1 MKMLLKM
8 KNSLCFFFLLVLAI
22 LLDSLYPLPRSY
34 DLAILS
40 LGAGLAIAGGAG
52 LVSTIA
58 GGFMNSNS
66 VSSANQANLDAARET
81 NTANRQMFDIQMDY
95 NKYMYEDQKVYNE
108 KLISMMN
115 DYNKPAAQRQRF
127 EEAGINPY
135 FAMGNIDAGNASSQ
149 VGVNAPSA
157 PAAPQMVTPTF
168 QPNRVGDYVS
178 AAGRDISSI
187 MQSFAN
193 AENLQ
198 AHTQQTMID
207 NLTRFDENIAR
218 LENLRSSNALSK
230 AQQDRIDEEIIDMR
244 QQRQYVL
251 DQLKFSAK
259 KTESESDMAEIEVQ
273 ATALRARS
281 VELLNDYQEW
291 LNVYSKKNGEKN
303 LQQLD
308 ATIANIHADTAVKA
322 MQKLET
328 ECRKKGIELDNEQK
342 QKLLPLLERAQKL
355 DNEQKELEIKYGSS
369 WYQGLGRQFDKL
381 KGKQTRFARRYQLR
395 HSPVYIDKNNNM
407 RW

>member
-1 MKMLLKM
+1 M
-8 KNSLCFFFLLVLAI
+8 VLAI
-22 LLDSLYPLPRSY
+22 LFDSLYPLHRSY

-58 GGFMNSNS
+58 GGIMNSNN
-66 VSSANQANLDAARET
+66 VSSVNQSNLEAARET

-95 NKYMYEDQKVYNE
+95 NKYMYEDQKAYND

-193 AENLQ
+193 SENLH

-230 AQQDRIDEEIIDMR
+230 AQQDRIDEEITDLR

-259 KTESESDMAEIEVQ
+259 KTESESDMAEIEVK

-281 VELLNDYQEW
+281 VELQNDYQ
-291 LNVYSKKNGEKN
+291 
-303 LQQLD
+303 
-308 ATIANIHADTAVKA
+308 
-322 MQKLET
+322 
-328 ECRKKGIELDNEQK
+328 
-342 QKLLPLLERAQKL
+342 
-355 DNEQKELEIKYGSS
+355 
-369 WYQGLGRQFDKL
+369 
-381 KGKQTRFARRYQLR
+381 
-395 HSPVYIDKNNNM
+395 
-407 RW
+407 

>member
-1 MKMLLKM
+1 M
-8 KNSLCFFFLLVLAI
+8 KNSLCFLLLVVLAI

-52 LVSTIA
+52 LISTIA
-58 GGFMNSNS
+58 GGIMNSNN
-66 VSSANQANLDAARET
+66 VSSVNQSNLEAARET

-95 NKYMYEDQKVYNE
+95 NKYMYEDQKAYNE

-115 DYNKPAAQRQRF
+115 DYNKPSAQRQRF
-127 EEAGINPY
+127 EDAGINPY

-193 AENLQ
+193 SENLH

-230 AQQDRIDEEIIDMR
+230 AQQDRIDEEITDMR

-259 KTESESDMAEIEVQ
+259 KTESESDIAEIEVK
-273 ATALRARS
+273 ASSLRARS
-281 VELLNDYQEW
+281 VELQNDYQQW
-291 LNVYSKKNGEKN
+291 LNDYSKKNGEKN

-322 MQKLET
+322 MQKLES
-328 ECRKKGIELDNEQK
+328 ECRKQGIKLDNEQK
-342 QKLLPLLERAQKL
+342 QKLMPLLERAQQLENK
-355 DNEQKELEIKYGSS
+355 QKELETKYGSS

-381 KGKQTRFARRYQLR
+381 KGKQSGFARRYQLR
-395 HSPVYIDKNNNM
+395 HSPVYIDNNNNM